1 MEKKF
6 VSESCVSLFYT
17 EARLV
22 KSQSNAKDK
31 WYIFFAQGSDSSFLK
46 PYRPTFDINRIKNR
60 RERKVVADN
69 IVDAINE
76 ALEKGDSADVIISNA
91 KKAFKNGRVKQVI
104 NPFPQRQKSIIEA
117 IDDAYQLKIQ
127 DATDRSKETYKH
139 ICDHFKRF
147 LIAKNLS
154 DKAVIE
160 FNKSLAIGFMDFL
173 WLRGIVASTYNNR
186 LSEIK
191 NLFNDLVRRDYLID
205 NPFNHVVEKKERAFA
220 KAKRKRRIFT
230 DEEAKIVGMRIFEQ
244 SIWLFRA
251 ILLENFCGVR
261 PTELRRL
268 KFKHFNFSLG
278 VIELKEDVV
287 YKSKPR
293 VATIPNAAIEYFL
306 MRDFAAQPINNFV
319 FGAKFICNPNR
330 PVSRNYITKKHR
342 EVLLSLQSE
351 GLLGDITGLELYS
364 WKNKGITD
372 YANDANIGIFK
383 TQNQVGHHS
392 PTETMTYYRQSPVD
406 DAIKKYDKKIF

>member
-6 VSESCVSLFYT
+6 VSDQSVSLFYT

-31 WYIFFAQGSDSSFLK
+31 WYIFFSQGSDSSFLK
-46 PYRPTFDINRIKNR
+46 PYRPTFDINRIRNR

-69 IVDAINE
+69 IIDSVNE
-76 ALEKGDSADVIISNA
+76 ALEKGDSAEVIISNA
-91 KKAFKNGRVKQVI
+91 KRIFKNGKVKQVV
-104 NPFPQRQKSIIEA
+104 NPFPQRQKSVIEA

-127 DATDRSKETYKH
+127 DATERSKETYKH

-147 LIAKNLS
+147 LIAQKIM
-154 DKAVIE
+154 DKPIIT
-160 FNKSLAIGFMDFL
+160 FNKSCALGFMDFL

-191 NLFNDLVRRDYLID
+191 NLFNELVRRDYLIE
-205 NPFNHVVEKKERAFA
+205 NPFTHIVEKKQRAFA
-220 KAKRKRRIFT
+220 KSKQRRRIFT
-230 DEEAKIVGMRIFEQ
+230 DEEAKIVGMEIYEQ

-251 ILLENFCGVR
+251 ILLENYCGVR

-268 KFKHFNFSLG
+268 KFKHFRFSLG
-278 VIELKEDVV
+278 VIDLKEDVV
-287 YKSKPR
+287 FKSKPR
-293 VATIPNAAIEYFL
+293 VATIPKAAIEYFL
-306 MRDFAAQPINNFV
+306 MPDFTSQSAGNFV
-319 FGAKFICNPNR
+319 FGAKFTPNPNR

-342 EVLLSLQSE
+342 EILLDLKSK

-372 YANDANIGIFK
+372 YANDNDIGIFK

-406 DAIKKYDKKIF
+406 EAIKKYDKKIF